1 MDSKWHMFCYA
12 DCQVLNSYNR
22 FYWLA
27 YFYSYANKAGLVEL
41 YLDANGGDKNA
52 MLWNSRFFIS
62 SPDYN
67 NAQLKFLYNV
77 TLNRLEVWFSSNN
90 AEFRCYSLASSHP
103 IQQDNV
109 SQGYDSY
116 PTENYAEISPRVAVS
131 TNILSSDQV
140 YTDNSLING
149 IFN

>member
-1 MDSKWHMFCYA
+1 MDSQWHMFCYF
-12 DCQVLNSYNR
+12 DCQVVNSYNR

-27 YFYSYANKAGLVEL
+27 YFYSYLNKAGLVEL
-41 YLDANGGDKNA
+41 YLDANGGDQHA

-62 SPDYN
+62 SPDFN
-67 NAQLKFLYNV
+67 KAQLKFLYNI
-77 TLNRLEVWFSSNN
+77 TLNRLEVWFSSMN
-90 AEFRCYSLASSHP
+90 AEFRCYSLVSSHP

-116 PTENYAEISPRVAVS
+116 PTENYVEISPRVAVS
-131 TNILSSDQV
+131 TDILSSDQV
-140 YTDNSLING
+140 YTDNSLINA

>member
-1 MDSKWHMFCYA
+1 MDSQWRMFCYV
-12 DCQVLNSYNR
+12 DCQVLHSWTR

-27 YFYSYANKAGLVEL
+27 YFHSLVNPLGLVEL
-41 YLDANGGDKNA
+41 HLYTNNGNQGD
-52 MLWNSRFFIS
+52 LLYNSRFFIS

-67 NAQLKFLYNV
+67 NTKMKFLYNI
-77 TLNRLEVWFSSNN
+77 TLNRLEVWFSLQN
-90 AEFRCYSLASSHP
+90 AEFRCYSLFSSYP

-116 PTENYAEISPRVAVS
+116 PTENYVELSPRVAVS

-140 YTDNSLING
+140 YAGNSLING